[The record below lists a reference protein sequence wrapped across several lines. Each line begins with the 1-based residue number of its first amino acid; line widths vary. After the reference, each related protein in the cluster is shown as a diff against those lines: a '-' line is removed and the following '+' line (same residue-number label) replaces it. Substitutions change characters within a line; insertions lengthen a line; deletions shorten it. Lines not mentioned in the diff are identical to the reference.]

1 MAESNHD
8 FPILKTYFEAATV
21 VKAPATYNSPDRKL
35 DHRFKVVL
43 ICAIDTAIEKAI
55 AFPQGIGQF

>member
-21 VKAPATYNSPDRKL
+21 VKAPAPYNSPDRKT
-35 DHRFKVVL
+35 DYHFGVIWV
-43 ICAIDTAIEKAI
+43 CAVEQTIEKAI
-55 AFPQGIGQF
+55 DYPTSFAIL